1 MIDCFRAAIADIGC
15 FVQPVAA
22 FHLIILTGLVA
33 CGTGSTFDAAD
44 NDFAAYIGFTAVV
57 TMDAE
62 VFCIIKGTLVVPVR
76 NPVRSDLFG
85 NRSRI
90 LAKILCNVFEGDSPS
105 TAVRSGNESTIPYE
119 EVKINCARVNATDIQ
134 NGGIYK
140 FISG

>member
-1 MIDCFRAAIADIGC
+1 MIDCFRAAIADIGG

-62 VFCIIKGTLVVPVR
+62 VFCIIKGTLVVPDR

-90 LAKILCNVFEGDSPS
+90 LAKIFCNVLEGDSLVKGIFNVD
-105 TAVRSGNESTIPYE
+105 AIFRSQMFLVSRYVPAHRFSFYCCQKWE
-119 EVKINCARVNATDIQ
+119 
-134 NGGIYK
+134 
-140 FISG
+140 